1 MGINVSTSMGFE
13 NRNFLRDT
21 ARQILQQNGAKEENA
36 NEIVQKISY
45 PVYNSAAEALNSYR
59 AATQITLNKSLKET
73 LKYLQAHAQDR
84 KKQYVLGELWEML
97 GDYDSEDK
105 YQGELVDFEIDYNLK
120 NIFAA

>member
-1 MGINVSTSMGFE
+1 MGLNVSTTMGFE

-59 AATQITLNKSLKET
+59 AATQITLNNSLKE
-73 LKYLQAHAQDR
+73 KY
-84 KKQYVLGELWEML
+84 
-97 GDYDSEDK
+97 
-105 YQGELVDFEIDYNLK
+105 
-120 NIFAA
+120 